1 MNLILVLI
9 IIFFNNQSKWVDLSS
24 EDISENW
31 HTYLSNSVEGWES
44 KDKVYVLDPSDK
56 KNNGLVSNKHYH
68 SFILSLEWKVDKG
81 GNSGIFWACLLYT
94 SPSPRDA

>member
-9 IIFFNNQSKWVDLSS
+9 IIFFNNQSMWVDLSS

-56 KNNGLVSNKHYH
+56 KK
-68 SFILSLEWKVDKG
+68 
-81 GNSGIFWACLLYT
+81 
-94 SPSPRDA
+94 